1 MFLSLLS
8 LLVALVAVTL
18 PFVRVEFTALGGT
31 VVASGAREF
40 PLIKLLIPL
49 LALATLSLPF
59 LVDGPWVRRLPEGLV
74 PADLPSVVAIG
85 LGAAAAVATATLIHR
100 GSGVPYA
107 VMGAVFGCQLARDG
121 QVEWVLLGQMAGCWL
136 VAPLLCCLLSAL
148 LSNWFQRYAS
158 RGGRHLAF
166 VDRRFQICL
175 CVAELL
181 LVVSVV
187 WNMGP
192 VLTLFPLAV
201 LGGGWAPALFTLFVV
216 GMLSLVSMRFLLSR
230 STGLAESVLDFGPA
244 WTLALVLSMALCLLL
259 SPTPLSVGS
268 LLMAGLV
275 GISLAQQNALLSG
288 EDILKSAASSLS
300 APVLGLLISYC
311 LGMVLGVRAD
321 TVGMDGWNARLLP
334 TLILLGVVAMALA
347 LYLYVR
353 AGRNEARRE
362 QTLRFREEQ
371 VYSTQ
376 KALSALEVR
385 VETHEKELLNKLEI
399 KRKELVDFAV
409 GVSDQ
414 KAFMEN
420 VYDQLS
426 RARELPDGPSR
437 EQALDQVLSQ
447 LRDRMYFTREMNDF
461 YARTEVLHRD
471 FNMRLKES
479 FPHLT
484 ESERRLANLLRQGFS
499 SKYIASLM
507 NITPKSVEISRYR
520 LRTKLGLQ
528 RSDNLVQFIKSL

>member
-1 MFLSLLS
+1 MFLSLLI
-8 LLVALVAVTL
+8 LVVALVSVTL
-18 PFVRVEFTALGGT
+18 PFIREEFSAVGGP
-31 VVASGAREF
+31 VIASGAREF
-40 PLIKLLIPL
+40 PLIRVLLPL
-49 LALATLSLPF
+49 LALAALCVPYF
-59 LVDGPWVRRLPEGLV
+59 VEGPWMRRLPEALV

-85 LGAAAAVATATLIHR
+85 LGAAAAVAAATVFQR
-100 GSGVPYA
+100 GTGVPYA
-107 VMGAVFGCQLARDG
+107 VMGAVFGCQLAREG
-121 QVEWVLLGQMAGCWL
+121 QVDWILLGKMAGCW
-136 VAPLLCCLLSAL
+136 VAAPVLCCLLAAL
-148 LSNWFQRYAS
+148 LSTLFQRYAS

-166 VDRRFQICL
+166 VDRRFQILL
-175 CVAELL
+175 CAAVLL
-181 LVVSVV
+181 LGISAG
-187 WNMGP
+187 WNMGE

-201 LGGGWAPALFTLFVV
+201 LGKGWAPALFTAFVV
-216 GMLSLVSMRFLLSR
+216 AALSAVSLRYIYSR
-230 STGLAESVLDFGPA
+230 SSNLAESALAFGPA
-244 WTLALVLSMALCLLL
+244 WLLALVLSISVCLLVF
-259 SPTPLSVGS
+259 PTALSVGS
-268 LLMAGLV
+268 LLMAALV
-275 GISLAQQNALLSG
+275 GISLAQQNAMLTG
-288 EDILKSAASSLS
+288 EEILKSAAACMA
-300 APVLGLLISYC
+300 APVLGLLVSYC

-321 TVGMDGWNARLLP
+321 TAGMAGWNARLLP
-334 TLILLGVVAMALA
+334 TLVLLGVVAIAAILN
-347 LYLYVR
+347 LYVR
-353 AGRNEARRE
+353 AGRNEVRRE
-362 QTLRFREEQ
+362 QAMRFREEQ

-376 KALSALEVR
+376 KTLSALEVR
-385 VETHEKELLNKLEI
+385 VETHEKDLLNKLEI

-414 KAFMEN
+414 KAFMEQ
-420 VYDQLS
+420 VYDRLA
-426 RARELPDGPSR
+426 RARELPDGPAR
-437 EQALDQVLSQ
+437 DEALDQVLSQ